1 MDMAAA
7 SRVNREQMMG
17 REDRGCKMGEGQGR
31 SPREGRDR
39 RVQGQAVF
47 GIPESLDVG
56 LNMRNDQTKY
66 DKPNV

>member
-7 SRVNREQMMG
+7 SRVNRGQG
-17 REDRGCKMGEGQGR
+17 VGWEDRGCKMGEGQGR